1 MLDNTARQL
10 APQPTPTTP
19 TAPVQTPQHIPEAKP
34 QATSF
39 SPFEK
44 LLVCACGILA
54 TVMCL
59 FYLGG
64 QNQLANSNRTYQD
77 VQAKIATQ
85 NQNVT
90 DLKQTIGELS
100 NSNRLNNFAKA
111 HGLTVIEGNIKRVN
125 K

>member
-10 APQPTPTTP
+10 APQAVPKTPP
-19 TAPVQTPQHIPEAKP
+19 APAQAPHQAPKVKP
-34 QATSF
+34 QAASF
-39 SPFEK
+39 SPFERV
-44 LLVCACGILA
+44 LVCACGLLA
-54 TVMCL
+54 LVMCL

-77 VQAKIATQ
+77 VQTKIATQ
-85 NQNVT
+85 SQHVT

-100 NSNRLNNFAKA
+100 NSSRLNNFAKA